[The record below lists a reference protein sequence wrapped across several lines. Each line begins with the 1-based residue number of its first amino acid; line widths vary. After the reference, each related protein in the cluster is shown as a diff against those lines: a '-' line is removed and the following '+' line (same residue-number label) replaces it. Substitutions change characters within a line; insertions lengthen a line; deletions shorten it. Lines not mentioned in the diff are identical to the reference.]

1 MNQAVADLKTRDA
14 VDFSKLDKAAL
25 HKAAINLSA
34 GFVVAVFTVIASAS
48 FASLIF
54 AGPLTGF
61 VPVGIRM
68 ALVTAVLVGFLVA
81 VMSSCRVA
89 IAIPQ
94 DRIVPILSLLAA
106 GVIARMPNT
115 SMEDKGLAVIS
126 AVVMV
131 TLITG
136 LFLYL
141 LGRLRLGNMVRY
153 VPYPVIGGFLAG
165 SGWLL
170 MLGGLRVMIG
180 HSVRLATLPKM
191 FTAPEL
197 WRWGLGLALGSVL
210 FWISKRLKNQFF
222 IPGLLPLAIGVFYLA
237 LWLSG
242 RSTAD
247 ARAQGWLPDLPQGG
261 GVQFLTAWSVLKNFS
276 WGLLVT
282 NLS

>member
-54 AGPLTGF
+54 AGSLTGF

-106 GVIARMPNT
+106 GVIASMPNT
-115 SMEDKGLAVIS
+115 SMEEKGLAVIS

-136 LFLYL
+136 LFLYA

-170 MLGGLRVMIG
+170 MLGGLRV
-180 HSVRLATLPKM
+180 
-191 FTAPEL
+191 
-197 WRWGLGLALGSVL
+197 
-210 FWISKRLKNQFF
+210 
-222 IPGLLPLAIGVFYLA
+222 
-237 LWLSG
+237 
-242 RSTAD
+242 
-247 ARAQGWLPDLPQGG
+247 ARE
-261 GVQFLTAWSVLKNFS
+261 
-276 WGLLVT
+276 LLVK
-282 NLS
+282 